1 LHFGIALI
9 TELYL
14 FEHYL

>member
-1 LHFGIALI
+1 MRMVQANS

-14 FEHYL
+14 FEV